1 VNQLQVRLL
10 NVINLRAVKCPTS
23 PQKWLIGIVT
33 RRALKLRAFHTDAR
47 PIHAPAARRTRSRWG
62 ARGDAHPDPDPGAFG
77 QQLRRDAIKE
87 QLDREPIARREA
99 GSFASPALTIS
110 AGADELDA
118 RSERE
123 RLP

>member
-1 VNQLQVRLL
+1 MRSNYESFIQTPDQ
-10 NVINLRAVKCPTS
+10 S
-23 PQKWLIGIVT
+23 T
-33 RRALKLRAFHTDAR
+33 RR
-47 PIHAPAARRTRSRWG
+47 RREELVHGGELEEMRIRI
-62 ARGDAHPDPDPGAFG
+62 RDPGAFG